1 MRSRGAPSLSVAC
14 LRGFSALGQGCI
26 RLLGRPRISRT
37 KRCSRNLYSRV
48 GGCPFSVVGYPPCGD
63 SVRSTR
69 QRRGGHGQVTAQ
81 ERDAQGA
88 SWRPSPRPSLWPGTG
103 AVTAL
108 ARCSGALWE
117 HTKGVVTRVGRDHQ
131 LPVTEIDRGT
141 ASGVTTGPHYE
152 VLFTLGGNLGG
163 AAVGCGRLC
172 DQPLRET
179 LHYRG
184 LTATGVSPIR

>member
-1 MRSRGAPSLSVAC
+1 
-14 LRGFSALGQGCI
+14 
-26 RLLGRPRISRT
+26 
-37 KRCSRNLYSRV
+37 
-48 GGCPFSVVGYPPCGD
+48 
-63 SVRSTR
+63 
-69 QRRGGHGQVTAQ
+69 VTAQ
-81 ERDAQGA
+81 EHDDQGA
-88 SWRPSPRPSLWPGTG
+88 SWRPSPRPSLLPGTG

-108 ARCSGALWE
+108 ARCSGALGE

-141 ASGVTTGPHYE
+141 AVGVTTGPHYE

-179 LHYRG
+179 LHCRG
-184 LTATGVSPIR
+184 LTAAGVSPIR

>member
-1 MRSRGAPSLSVAC
+1 
-14 LRGFSALGQGCI
+14 
-26 RLLGRPRISRT
+26 
-37 KRCSRNLYSRV
+37 
-48 GGCPFSVVGYPPCGD
+48 
-63 SVRSTR
+63 
-69 QRRGGHGQVTAQ
+69 VTAQ
-81 ERDAQGA
+81 EHDDQGA
-88 SWRPSPRPSLWPGTG
+88 SWRPSPRPSLLPGTG

-172 DQPLRET
+172 DQPLCET

-184 LTATGVSPIR
+184 LTAAGVSPIR

>member
-1 MRSRGAPSLSVAC
+1 VRSRGAPSLSVAC
-14 LRGFSALGQGCI
+14 LPRFSALGQGCI
-26 RLLGRPRISRT
+26 RLLGGPLVSRT

-48 GGCPFSVVGYPPCGD
+48 GGCPFSVAGYPPCGD

-81 ERDAQGA
+81 EHDAQSA

-108 ARCSGALWE
+108 ARCSGARWK
-117 HTKGVVTRVGRDHQ
+117 HTKDVVTRVGRDHR

-141 ASGVTTGPHYE
+141 ASGRDMGPHYE
-152 VLFTLGGNLGG
+152 VLFALGGNLGG